1 MWRKRILLSFVFAAC
16 AAGSAVAGETA
27 PAAAPNP
34 LAVTAEQM
42 SLQGYG
48 VAAPGCLEWGDGC
61 VACLR
66 DADGAHCSTPGI
78 ACQPGPI
85 ACRKESDK

>member
-1 MWRKRILLSFVFAAC
+1 
-16 AAGSAVAGETA
+16 
-27 PAAAPNP
+27 
-34 LAVTAEQM
+34 
-42 SLQGYG
+42 
-48 VAAPGCLEWGDGC
+48 